1 MGKNSPISGKTGEAV
16 YISPLASPGTK
27 EMNCDNSQGKVDGAP
42 DHKGTPD
49 PLGYFKGKHVE
60 H

>member
-1 MGKNSPISGKTGEAV
+1 
-16 YISPLASPGTK
+16 
-27 EMNCDNSQGKVDGAP
+27 MNCDNSQGKVDGAP